1 MLSVAGFQ
9 RLFRDIQ
16 TKEGRTNERDDKHYV
31 DEGEGQERR
40 YGNRI
45 WAFGRTDCSYDY
57 SWGNGNRNELE
68 FIVQCPRRQDSHSN
82 PVTFKLRR
90 EKEMKEMIS
99 IMLMKVRDKRG
110 ATAIEYGLLAGLI
123 AVMIIAGA
131 TVTGTS
137 LSSLFNAIGGRI
149 PTVIP

>member
-1 MLSVAGFQ
+1 VRG
-9 RLFRDIQ
+9 D
-16 TKEGRTNERDDKHYV
+16 ERDDKHHV
-31 DEGEGQERR
+31 DESKGQEGCYRDR
-40 YGNRI
+40 VWTAGWI
-45 WAFGRTDCSYDY
+45 DCSHDH
-57 SWGNGNRNELE
+57 SRSNVNGNELE
-68 FIVQCPRRQDSHSN
+68 LDVQCYRWQDSNDYS
-82 PVTFKLRR
+82 VTFKLRR
-90 EKEMKEMIS
+90 EEQMKEMIS

-137 LSSLFNAIGGRI
+137 LSSLFNALGARI